1 MGMNELTRRGE
12 AFESKF
18 AHEEATRFKAI
29 ARRNRLAGLWA
40 AQRLGKA
47 GADAEAYANAVVIA
61 DLEEPGDE
69 DLIRRVVS
77 DLQAAGVPAEED
89 QIRGVLERF
98 MVVAIAGIKAGE

>member
-1 MGMNELTRRGE
+1 MRRRCG
-12 AFESKF
+12 S
-18 AHEEATRFKAI
+18 
-29 ARRNRLAGLWA
+29 RRLPAETGLQA
-40 AQRLGKA
+40 YAQRLGKA